1 MPRGRREPAADPV
14 AADPGRPNSLA
25 RCGRIGRLPSS
36 APIRG
41 ASGNAARVNLTAPF
55 PPVSWT
61 RSPLLP
67 QGILWV
73 ALWSLLSLVEVQGY
87 VHSPMIP
94 LWEPVALVA
103 VSAATVAAWL
113 LLELRSARYLQ
124 PALEPGRRW
133 FLHQLRRLPLVL
145 TGYFVVVFGLRQVS
159 FTIGGAEYVHLP
171 WPPLIVY
178 ESVKVTLFYC
188 LWLGLVY
195 GTLSLLRWREQSARL
210 LEVQKV
216 LIEAQLGRLQA
227 QLRPHFLFNTLNT
240 VSALMHSDV
249 RRADRVLTHLGELLR
264 ASLTAGERDAVP
276 LQEEVRLLGLYADIM
291 RERFGDR
298 LLLEWD
304 IPPELLKLEVPAMLM
319 QPLFEN
325 AFKHGVERSLGI
337 ERIRVSARREG
348 HRLVLEIHNS
358 GSVLDPQWRPGVGLS
373 NCRERLRVR
382 FGADGSCDLAAGAD
396 GGVVARVGLPLDRSD
411 A

>member
-1 MPRGRREPAADPV
+1 M
-14 AADPGRPNSLA
+14 
-25 RCGRIGRLPSS
+25 
-36 APIRG
+36 
-41 ASGNAARVNLTAPF
+41 NLSAPF
-55 PPVSWT
+55 PPLPWT

-67 QGILWV
+67 QGVLWV

-87 VHSPMIP
+87 VHNPVIP

-103 VSAATVAAWL
+103 VSAATVAGWL
-113 LLELRSARYLQ
+113 ILELRSARYLR

-133 FLHQLRRLPLVL
+133 FLHQLRRLPLIVV
-145 TGYFVVVFGLRQVS
+145 GYFVVVFGLRQAS
-159 FTIGGAEYVHLP
+159 FTIGGAEYGHLP
-171 WPPLIVY
+171 WLPLILY
-178 ESVKVTLFYC
+178 ESIKVTLFYC

-195 GTLSLLRWREQSARL
+195 GTLSLLHWRQQSARL

-249 RRADRVLTHLGELLR
+249 GRADRVLAHLGELLR
-264 ASLTAGERDAVP
+264 ASLAAGERDAVP

-298 LLLEWD
+298 LVLEWD
-304 IPPELLKLEVPAMLM
+304 IPPDLLKLDVPAMLM

-325 AFKHGVERSLGI
+325 AFKHGVERSRGS
-337 ERIRVSARREG
+337 ERIRVSARREANW
-348 HRLVLEIHNS
+348 LVLEIENT
-358 GSVLDPQWRPGVGLS
+358 GSVLEHGWRAGVGFS

-382 FGADGSCDLAAGAD
+382 FGGDASCDLSAGTA
-396 GGVVARVGLPLDRSD
+396 GGVIAQVRLPLDRTN

>member
-178 ESVKVTLFYC
+178 ESV
-188 LWLGLVY
+188 
-195 GTLSLLRWREQSARL
+195 
-210 LEVQKV
+210 
-216 LIEAQLGRLQA
+216 
-227 QLRPHFLFNTLNT
+227 
-240 VSALMHSDV
+240 
-249 RRADRVLTHLGELLR
+249 DR
-264 ASLTAGERDAVP
+264 
-276 LQEEVRLLGLYADIM
+276 
-291 RERFGDR
+291 
-298 LLLEWD
+298 
-304 IPPELLKLEVPAMLM
+304 K
-319 QPLFEN
+319 
-325 AFKHGVERSLGI
+325 
-337 ERIRVSARREG
+337 
-348 HRLVLEIHNS
+348 
-358 GSVLDPQWRPGVGLS
+358 SVV
-373 NCRERLRVR
+373 
-382 FGADGSCDLAAGAD
+382 
-396 GGVVARVGLPLDRSD
+396 
-411 A
+411 